1 MNPTF
6 RLNRLIL
13 GETLLVEREIMVR
26 TRRIEVV
33 KPRTIQ
39 AWEPKRLPK
48 HETRV
53 SRNTVE
59 AGPNAP
65 QLKRL
70 IQYPYAQSTT
80 HPRAGK
86 PWRQLLKSTAI
97 DVAPASA
104 AVRDAMK
111 EGQRPRW
118 PKATRTVSGPQPRP
132 RPTVADFL
140 SQRDAQ

>member
-6 RLNRLIL
+6 RLNRQFL
-13 GETLLVEREIMVR
+13 GETLHVEREIMVR
-26 TRRIEVV
+26 TRRLEVV
-33 KPRTIQ
+33 KPRTIH

-48 HETRV
+48 HDTRA
-53 SRNTVE
+53 SRNTVD

-86 PWRQLLKSTAI
+86 PWRQVLKSGFE
-97 DVAPASA
+97 VVPAGA
-104 AVRDAMK
+104 AVRDAM
-111 EGQRPRW
+111 EQGQRPRW
-118 PKATRTVSGPQPRP
+118 PRATRSVCGPQARP
-132 RPTVADFL
+132 RPALADFL
-140 SQRDAQ
+140 KQRDAQ